1 MDSSFSAYPSRTAS
15 GFPPP
20 PRVLHSAPPPT
31 KFPTSSARPHRIV
44 HLPFCIA
51 VCAAPIVHLHEGAG
65 KRKAESRRQWRREDG
80 AATLVGR
87 GSDGSRSGWSTGEE
101 RRWGTVAAP
110 DTLATHRLH
119 RRRRR
124 HAQHESFDKFLFLNN
139 INLGALNRLPSPRP
153 IHLSG
158 RTYSD
163 GAAKTFTGNIDVHQ
177 NSASTTVN
185 KVNHFCCF
193 FVF

>member
-101 RRWGTVAAP
+101 RRSTRKLCYVP
-110 DTLATHRLH
+110 SD
-119 RRRRR
+119 
-124 HAQHESFDKFLFLNN
+124 AQHESFDKFLFLNN

>member
-1 MDSSFSAYPSRTAS
+1 MSINAPAKS
-15 GFPPP
+15 G
-20 PRVLHSAPPPT
+20 
-31 KFPTSSARPHRIV
+31 
-44 HLPFCIA
+44 LPNL
-51 VCAAPIVHLHEGAG
+51 P
-65 KRKAESRRQWRREDG
+65 QWRANKLG
-80 AATLVGR
+80 Y
-87 GSDGSRSGWSTGEE
+87 
-101 RRWGTVAAP
+101 
-110 DTLATHRLH
+110 
-119 RRRRR
+119 
-124 HAQHESFDKFLFLNN
+124 FLFLNN